1 MSLPLQLLI
10 DRLTQ
15 RGISFDH
22 IPGLARTVLQI
33 IGEGGLFSTQL
44 VNEQL
49 ELLGWGCEV
58 LDETSFQLIVYVLES
73 EWGYRVRHY
82 NVGPM
87 GMTAEADWERLT
99 F

>member
-1 MSLPLQLLI
+1 MSFPLQLLI
-10 DRLTQ
+10 QRLTH
-15 RGISFDH
+15 RGISLEH
-22 IPGLARTVLQI
+22 IPGLTRNVLQI
-33 IGEGGLFSTQL
+33 IGEGGLFTTKL

-49 ELLGWGCEV
+49 EKLGWGPEV
-58 LDETSFQLIVYVLES
+58 LDETSFQFIVYVLES